1 MRLPFFLSLIIL
13 VLYFRPFILT
23 KLRVIIPLV
32 FSSTLLLIL
41 MQLYRYNVSLSNFQF
56 DFDFINSSFQQVNDI
71 LGATNELLMGA
82 VYVKSNNID
91 IGFTSPFYNIIGLYE
106 LLLQKILNEP
116 PLTMLERANAGSFSY
131 QTFRYFETYNFYWG
145 TTAGGSSL
153 ADVFYFW
160 VLEFRY
166 SADFV
171 FYL

>member
-1 MRLPFFLSLIIL
+1 
-13 VLYFRPFILT
+13 
-23 KLRVIIPLV
+23 
-32 FSSTLLLIL
+32 

-106 LLLQKILNEP
+106 LLCKKILNEP
-116 PLTMLERANAGSFSY
+116 PLTMLERANAGLSLIKHFDISKLTTSTGAL
-131 QTFRYFETYNFYWG
+131 QQVGHLWLMFFIILGFWG
-145 TTAGGSSL
+145 
-153 ADVFYFW
+153 
-160 VLEFRY
+160 FRY

-171 FYL
+171 FLFVTSLNI